1 MADKTRK
8 VRFKPSGLVKAAVII
23 LVVFFGG
30 DSVKRVL
37 SDDEQNNLI
46 IDGEFRKPIEYP
58 TIPEPSETEEPV
70 TLANDDEND
79 GSAKTPTVDVEKIG
93 QYELILSESKIA
105 EGGLAVYDSNHPVK
119 SGYAGDMVNLLS
131 VKNDYYSL
139 YSESI
144 LLDTDA
150 AEAFDEM
157 MADYN
162 NDTGLSDFVVY
173 GTDDTYTGEESC
185 CPEYFSESQLG
196 TTVDLA
202 LKAYGEVIEY
212 DGEDTESWLVD
223 NCWKYG
229 FIVRYP
235 KGKNDAT
242 GHSYCP
248 WHLRYVGGV
257 HSAIMHEKDMCLEE
271 YVNFLRGYTSDKP
284 LLFEYEAETYTIFYV
299 ESTGESTIAYVPIS
313 GAYSVSGNNRD
324 GFIITTLKS

>member
-1 MADKTRK
+1 MADKARK
-8 VRFKPSGLVKAAVII
+8 VKFRPSRLFGAAAII
-23 LVVFFGG
+23 LIVFFGA
-30 DSVKRVL
+30 DSVKRKL
-37 SDDEQNNLI
+37 YNDERHNLV
-46 IDGEFRKPIEYP
+46 IDGEFRQTIEYP
-58 TIPEPSETEEPV
+58 TIPEPSESEDPV
-70 TLANDDEND
+70 TLANDNNGETT
-79 GSAKTPTVDVEKIG
+79 STVGVDNLG

-105 EGGLAVYDSNHPVK
+105 EGGLAVYDPDRPVK

-131 VKNDYYSL
+131 VKNEYYSL

-144 LLDTDA
+144 LLEEGA
-150 AEAFDEM
+150 AEALNEM

-173 GTDDTYTGEESC
+173 GTDDTYTGDESC

-212 DGEDTESWLVD
+212 DGQDDESWVIE

-235 KGKNDAT
+235 KGKDDAT

-257 HSAIMHEKDMCLEE
+257 HAAIMHDKNLSLDE
-271 YVNFLRGYTSDKP
+271 YTDFLHDYTPDEP
-284 LLFEYEAETYTIFYV
+284 LQYEYEAQTYTVFSV

-313 GAYSVSGNNRD
+313 GAYSVSGNNKD
-324 GFIITTLKS
+324 GFIITTPKS